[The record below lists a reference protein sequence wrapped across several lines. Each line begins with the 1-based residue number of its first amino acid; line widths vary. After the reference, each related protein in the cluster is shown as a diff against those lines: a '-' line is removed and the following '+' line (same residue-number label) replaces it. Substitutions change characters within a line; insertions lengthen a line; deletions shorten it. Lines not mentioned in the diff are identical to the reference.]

1 MLFNRN
7 LFSLRP
13 LLLATLV
20 VLALPSP
27 LSHPALAQTA
37 PATGTSA
44 APTSTAPTSVTP
56 GARPPAAGTATPAA
70 PAAEAKKFYTDGIP
84 LSVGGGEPL
93 IFVPTKMTYLSQAYI
108 KLTGVDLTDN
118 VLIDDFASVNFCS
131 VLTQYYKDEFSWRQ
145 AREAIRAS
153 IIRNL
158 ENYPEYFYIVGKL
171 PLGRYDFDKKAF
183 VLDEKNQ
190 FRRTGQFRI
199 DRNMNKCEPYTPSH
213 LPMAYNIRL
222 NNPITLTELEIPE
235 EKAFEL
241 TREMDKM
248 GNSARNAY
256 AVFYIR
262 MNDFSILSAIT
273 SGGAESFQANV
284 RATLLSMRIYT
295 DPFYKNMIYEYTG
308 E

>member
-7 LFSLRP
+7 IFSLRP
-13 LLLATLV
+13 LLLASLV
-20 VLALPSP
+20 VLALPST

-37 PATGTSA
+37 SAGPTPLRAAPVNGQTSA
-44 APTSTAPTSVTP
+44 PAHSST
-56 GARPPAAGTATPAA
+56 GRPDPQ
-70 PAAEAKKFYTDGIP
+70 KFYTDGIP
-84 LSVGGGEPL
+84 LNLGGNEPVV
-93 IFVPTKMTYLSQAYI
+93 FVPTKLTYLTQSFV

-131 VLTQYYKDEFSWRQ
+131 VLGQYFQDEFSWRQ

-158 ENYPEYFYIVGKL
+158 EDYPEYFYIVGSL

-199 DRNMNKCEPYTPSH
+199 DRNIPKCGNYSASH
-213 LPMAYNIRL
+213 LPMAYSIRL
-222 NNPITLTELEIPE
+222 NNPITLSEIEIPE
-235 EKAFEL
+235 DKAFEL
-241 TREMDKM
+241 TREMDKV
-248 GNSARNAY
+248 GNSARNTY
-256 AVFYIR
+256 VVFFIR

-273 SGGAESFQANV
+273 SNGTESYQANV
-284 RATLLSMRIYT
+284 RATLLRMRIYT
-295 DPFYKNMIYEYTG
+295 DPFYKNMIYEYTD